1 VVEAGQGVEALL
13 GDVGGVAHRDE
24 RVGVGRVAGDEDLD
38 VVGGDLVERGALA
51 GEDLAVGGEQV
62 GAVHA
67 LLARHGADEHGGVH
81 AVEDLAPGRR
91 RSDDIGQ
98 GRERAVVELHDD
110 ALERLEGGRDLE
122 QPQLDRGVRAEQ
134 RTAGDAE
141 EQAVADLTGSAGDGH
156 LDGGGAHV
164 STAYDGADRRL
175 WVVRD
180 LLAQDRDGN
189 VWWCGREVSG
199 RPPAGME
206 SSEANDGFGLWMPRA
221 LRLGDGFVVRP
232 GQEIA
237 NVAETGVAVKTWMA
251 DFEGAV
257 ELRVDVSG
265 RSESRAYVE
274 GVGLVARSGGLWGD
288 WSLRARAR

>member
-1 VVEAGQGVEALL
+1 MPHPARRTVLSLLGVGLLTACGGAPPVLAPTGVDGLQIPTPSPRPGDFVDTIDNPWLAYEPGITWTYDVTANDAERVVVNIEPGEARQGVPTTAL
-13 GDVGGVAHRDE
+13 
-24 RVGVGRVAGDEDLD
+24 
-38 VVGGDLVERGALA
+38 
-51 GEDLAVGGEQV
+51 
-62 GAVHA
+62 
-67 LLARHGADEHGGVH
+67 
-81 AVEDLAPGRR
+81 
-91 RSDDIGQ
+91 
-98 GRERAVVELHDD
+98 
-110 ALERLEGGRDLE
+110 
-122 QPQLDRGVRAEQ
+122 
-134 RTAGDAE
+134 
-141 EQAVADLTGSAGDGH
+141 
-156 LDGGGAHV
+156 V